1 MIREIFSVNYTDY
14 YERMVRYML
23 KKVETLLT
31 LFGDI
36 GIVGIGTTVLYV
48 GYTIVKNGLYDI

>member
-1 MIREIFSVNYTDY
+1 MNYTDY